1 MSKKKNGG
9 FFSRLIWTVIIV
21 GFVALGLILFV
32 STLPSVGVLIN
43 YTTDF
48 DIPFVGTATLSA
60 AIALKGF
67 GALFGGALDEV
78 AFNSSASIGDK
89 VYDSPEGSLPPSF
102 SEDFTFNYLVFIGVV
117 LVLIGVVLAILFFRK
132 KTISLLGALLI
143 VAGAILLC
151 LDCLLYT
158 SINESALG
166 SLKDIEGLTVIDVP
180 SLLLGIFSALS
191 GITVFFHALTI
202 KK

>member
-21 GFVALGLILFV
+21 GFVALGFVLFV

-43 YTTDF
+43 YTTSS
-48 DIPFVGTATLSA
+48 DIPFVGTATLSV

-89 VYDSPEGSLPPSF
+89 VFEAPEGSLPSLGEEF
-102 SEDFTFNYLVFIGVV
+102 AFNYLVFIGVV

-143 VAGAILLC
+143 VVGAILLC

-166 SLKDIEGLTVIDVP
+166 SLKEIEGVTVIDVP